1 MEPGKYF
8 LDGMEKADKRR
19 VLKAYYKNRDSA
31 RHRRKVM
38 CGKRKKKN
46 DKSVE
51 QEGKTYEAG
60 AF

>member
-31 RHRRKVM
+31 KQRRKVIR
-38 CGKRKKKN
+38 GKRKKK
-46 DKSVE
+46 KE
-51 QEGKTYEAG
+51 K
-60 AF
+60 